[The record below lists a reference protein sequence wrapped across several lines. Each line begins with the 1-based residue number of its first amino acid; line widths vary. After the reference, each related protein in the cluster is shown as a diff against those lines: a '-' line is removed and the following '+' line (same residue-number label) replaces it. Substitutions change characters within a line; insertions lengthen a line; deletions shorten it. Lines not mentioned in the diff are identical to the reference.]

1 MSLEETLINWAGPSS
16 TAEQEKQNRSST
28 PSPRKVETLS
38 DAGRATKSRSNRP
51 IATAKHRNV
60 GRQVTAPKSL
70 SPFRQTATATHCD
83 TRLKPRSRGERGVQ
97 EQAER

>member
-1 MSLEETLINWAGPSS
+1 VSLEETLINWAGPSS

-38 DAGRATKSRSNRP
+38 DAGRATKSRSNP

-60 GRQVTAPKSL
+60 VREVTAPKSL
-70 SPFRQTATATHCD
+70 SPFRQSATAAC
-83 TRLKPRSRGERGVQ
+83 RIERADVLW
-97 EQAER
+97 RVS